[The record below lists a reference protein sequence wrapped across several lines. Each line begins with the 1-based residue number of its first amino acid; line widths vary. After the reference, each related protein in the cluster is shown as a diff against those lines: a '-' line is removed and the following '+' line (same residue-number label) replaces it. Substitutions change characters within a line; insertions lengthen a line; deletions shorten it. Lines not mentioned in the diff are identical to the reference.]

1 MNQSTKR
8 ILSFG
13 LSLLFLFLSLLIF
26 IYFIK
31 PVYNETQF
39 LRLEV
44 LKRSDFINNQKALI
58 DQFQKLNQ
66 DYSNQLQIQEIF
78 SLILPSNPS
87 IAEALIQ
94 ISGLLKN
101 NNLQFL
107 SANVGRPIILSA
119 NQTSSD
125 LSIKPVGTFDINI
138 KISGDYIN
146 FKNFLEQLETNIR
159 LSNIKTINLS
169 QVSVLDQKIKNQQKS
184 LEYDLNIG
192 FYYQSQ

>member
-66 DYSNQLQIQEIF
+66 DYSNQLQSQEIF